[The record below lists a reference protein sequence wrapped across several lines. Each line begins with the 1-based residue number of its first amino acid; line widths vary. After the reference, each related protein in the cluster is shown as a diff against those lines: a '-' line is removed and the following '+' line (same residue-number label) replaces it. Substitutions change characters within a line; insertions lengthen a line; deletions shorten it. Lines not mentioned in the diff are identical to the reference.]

1 MIDGVIFNSKVDR
14 KIDVFIYLVK
24 MLILIILENIGKLLI
39 KLFLYVLELLF

>member
-1 MIDGVIFNSKVDR
+1 MIDGVIVNSKVDR

>member
-1 MIDGVIFNSKVDR
+1 MIDGVIVISKVDR

>member
-1 MIDGVIFNSKVDR
+1 MIDGVIVNSKVDR

-24 MLILIILENIGKLLI
+24 MLILIILENMGKLLI

>member
-1 MIDGVIFNSKVDR
+1 MIDGVIVNSKVDR

-24 MLILIILENIGKLLI
+24 MLILIILENIGKLLM